1 MYKPCFG
8 AKEVMIDQC
17 FVDTSELAQGEIKGV
32 VPLTAR
38 PRLLPKEPQKTSWLH
53 LGLFKG

>member
-1 MYKPCFG
+1 
-8 AKEVMIDQC
+8 MIDQC
-17 FVDTSELAQGEIKGV
+17 FVDTSELAQGEKKGV

-53 LGLFKG
+53 LGLFKR

>member
-1 MYKPCFG
+1 
-8 AKEVMIDQC
+8 MIDQC
-17 FVDTSELAQGEIKGV
+17 FVDASELAQGEKKDV

-38 PRLLPKEPQKTSWLH
+38 PRLLPKEHPH